1 MYYYSGYVQC
11 MDPYSLAEALA
22 ETGFADRF
30 GVEIS
35 KSFCNL
41 KLVHVQVQEL
51 EILKL
56 LADNFEGTIVHIGYN
71 INDI

>member
-1 MYYYSGYVQC
+1 MYNYSGYVQC

-51 EILKL
+51 EI
-56 LADNFEGTIVHIGYN
+56 
-71 INDI
+71 